1 MKKLFFLLS
10 IFAIVLSCS
19 SDETST
25 PVTPPPAPIAKYT
38 ITLSAGEGGTVSTT
52 GGEYEAGQT
61 VNVTATPQGEYLFKD
76 WSDGN
81 TNATRTI
88 TISSNTTLT
97 ANFEKKKYPLTVNI
111 EGEGEVLEEIVNSGR
126 TTDYDSGTTVKL
138 TAVPA
143 EGWEFVGWT
152 GAIESTEESP
162 QIVIGEPKEVTA
174 TFEKKKY
181 PLSVNIE
188 GEGEVLEEIV
198 NAGRTTDY
206 DSGTIVKLTA
216 EPKEEWLFTGW
227 SGDIGDIDPTENPI
241 QLSIIESKTVT
252 ATFEKKKYPL
262 TVNIEGEGDV
272 LEEIVNAG
280 RTTDYNSGTTVK
292 LTAEPKDEW
301 LFTGW
306 SGDIGDIEPSENPIQ
321 LNITESNTI
330 TAVFELYIP
339 NENQSSTDLLNF
351 DLIKTKIEL
360 NCLVEKTFNDFTFY
374 FNTNQPFIN
383 QGILLSRT
391 INPYLVGF
399 IDDNVF
405 GNYILFWYQNNEL
418 KKAQIYNNQSLS
430 DEFVISIENGLN
442 QFMSD
447 ISLKLKEND
456 FFKSTQ
462 FKLEDNIGSNK
473 IEDGIYLSTG
483 FIKTIGV
490 ESSISNFKC
499 EKNYSK
505 YFYKNNIG
513 EIGKEYFNVKNN
525 TIIGKIIIYPSDL
538 TRKIFI
544 WDYDSYFYTDTFS
557 GKSINVIGVIDE
569 DIDSFTQSKL
579 KINDPISLIIK
590 DEFSNYKSSTLL
602 KKIDSSNL
610 EFEIL
615 NSYENTG
622 FYLDEIYSEIDFND
636 PKSYLRAFI
645 KDAERY
651 GVDLSNININNFS
664 FNVVSDSDWEEDNFA
679 AYTTAICND
688 NLIEIYYKESYWNR
702 DIIPYKTD
710 IPTSVKVM
718 WHEFGHDILKLDH
731 VCLGGHIMSGRHQ
744 NPKIVYDQSDCD
756 EEYFTAYNMRWN
768 DNDTRINFERAVKN
782 MFSGFEQ
789 IKINCSSN
797 KGKVVIY

>member
-1 MKKLFFLLS
+1 MKKLLSLLS

-25 PVTPPPAPIAKYT
+25 SVTPLPAPIVKYT

-52 GGEYEAGQT
+52 GGEYESGQT
-61 VNVTATPQGEYLFKD
+61 VSVTATPQGEYLFTS
-76 WSDGN
+76 WSDGI
-81 TNATRTI
+81 TDATRTI
-88 TISSNTTLT
+88 TVSSNSSLT
-97 ANFEKKKYPLTVNI
+97 ANFERRKYPLTINFEGEGEVIEEIVNAGRTTEYNSGTTVKLTAQAAVEWVFVGWTGNIESTEESVQIVIGEPKEVTATFEKKKYPLTVNI
-111 EGEGEVLEEIVNSGR
+111 EGEGEVLEEIVNS
-126 TTDYDSGTTVKL
+126 
-138 TAVPA
+138 
-143 EGWEFVGWT
+143 
-152 GAIESTEESP
+152 
-162 QIVIGEPKEVTA
+162 
-174 TFEKKKY
+174 
-181 PLSVNIE
+181 
-188 GEGEVLEEIV
+188 
-198 NAGRTTDY
+198 GRTTDY

-241 QLSIIESKTVT
+241 QLSIIESKTI
-252 ATFEKKKYPL
+252 K
-262 TVNIEGEGDV
+262 
-272 LEEIVNAG
+272 
-280 RTTDYNSGTTVK
+280 
-292 LTAEPKDEW
+292 
-301 LFTGW
+301 
-306 SGDIGDIEPSENPIQ
+306 
-321 LNITESNTI
+321 
-330 TAVFELYIP
+330 AVFKLDIP
-339 NENQSSTDLLNF
+339 NDNQSSTDLLNF
-351 DLIKTKIEL
+351 DQIKTKIEL
-360 NCLVEKTFNDFTFY
+360 NCLVEETFNDFTFY

-391 INPYLVGF
+391 TNPYLVKY

-405 GNYILFWYQNNEL
+405 GNYILFWYENNEL

-430 DEFVISIENGLN
+430 DEFTITIENGIN

-447 ISLKLKEND
+447 INSSLKENY
-456 FFKSTQ
+456 FFKLTQ
-462 FKLEDNIGSNK
+462 FKLDDNVESNK

-483 FIKTIGV
+483 FIKTIDV

-505 YFYKNNIG
+505 YIYKNNFG
-513 EIGKEYFNVKNN
+513 EIAEEYYNVKNN

-538 TRKIFI
+538 IRKIFI

-557 GKSINVIGVIDE
+557 GKLINVIGVTDE
-569 DIDSFTQSKL
+569 EIDSYTLSKL

-636 PKSYLRAFI
+636 PKSYLSAFI

-651 GVDLSNININNFS
+651 GLDLSNININNFS
-664 FNVVSDSDWEEDNFA
+664 FNVVADSDWEEDNFA
-679 AYTTAICND
+679 AYTTATCND

-768 DNDTRINFERAVKN
+768 DNDTRINFERAVEN
-782 MFSGFEQ
+782 MFSGYEQ